1 LSIVRA
7 CSFHFNPD
15 TMIYKV
21 LRFFAYLYSMVV
33 IGCGTEVETTTPQR
47 TDIVESVYASGVLKS
62 QNQYEVFSRA
72 VGVVKAVFVHE
83 GDSIK
88 KGDSLFQIEN
98 RSSSLT
104 TENARLTALANDLSR
119 NKEKLAEAALNIG
132 FAQNKLSNDSL
143 LFMRQR
149 SLWRQN
155 IGTKV
160 ELEQRELSYQYATIN
175 LKKSQ
180 VAYDDL
186 NRQLNLI
193 SEQSRNNLK
202 MAQNSEDDFVIK
214 SEVDGFVYQLNAQKG
229 ELANSTTPL
238 AVLGESD
245 FVLELNV
252 DELDIVKI
260 KEGQKVVVR
269 LDSYKSEVFRATI
282 RFVYPMMNDRTRSFK
297 VKAVLDRFPQKLYP
311 NLTFE
316 ANIIIRT
323 KKGVLTIPTS
333 YLLNDSC
340 VLLENGK
347 TQPLG
352 IGLKDYSIVEVL
364 SGLDSKTRIHK
375 PAP

>member
-88 KGDSLFQIEN
+88 KGDPLFQIEN
-98 RSSSLT
+98 RSSSIT

-160 ELEQRELSYQYATIN
+160 ELEQRELSYQYAAIN

-269 LDSYKSEVFRATI
+269 LDSYKSEVFSATI

-364 SGLDSKTRIHK
+364 SGLDSKTRIRK

>member
-1 LSIVRA
+1 MSIVRA

-88 KGDSLFQIEN
+88 KGDPLFQIEN
-98 RSSSLT
+98 RSSSIT

-269 LDSYKSEVFRATI
+269 LDSYKSEVFSATI

-364 SGLDSKTRIHK
+364 SGLDTKTRIRK

>member
-1 LSIVRA
+1 MSIVRA

-15 TMIYKV
+15 AMIYKV

-88 KGDSLFQIEN
+88 KGDPLFQIEN
-98 RSSSLT
+98 RSSSIT

-269 LDSYKSEVFRATI
+269 LDSYKSEVFSATI

-364 SGLDSKTRIHK
+364 SGLDSKTRIRK

>member
-1 LSIVRA
+1 MSIVRA

-88 KGDSLFQIEN
+88 KGDPLFQIEN
-98 RSSSLT
+98 RSSSIT

-160 ELEQRELSYQYATIN
+160 ELEQRELSYQYAAIN

-269 LDSYKSEVFRATI
+269 LDSYKSEVFSATI

-364 SGLDSKTRIHK
+364 SGLDSKTRLRK

>member
-1 LSIVRA
+1 M
-7 CSFHFNPD
+7 FN
-15 TMIYKV
+15 
-21 LRFFAYLYSMVV
+21 
-33 IGCGTEVETTTPQR
+33 GCGKKVETTTAQR

-62 QNQYEVFSRA
+62 QNQYEVYSRA

-88 KGDSLFQIEN
+88 KGDPLFQIEN

-143 LFMRQR
+143 LYIRQR

-160 ELEQRELSYQYATIN
+160 ELEQRELSYQYAKIN

-186 NRQLNLI
+186 NRQLKLI

-214 SEVDGFVYQLNAQKG
+214 SEVDGFVYQLNAQRG
-229 ELANSTTPL
+229 ELATSTIPL
-238 AVLGESD
+238 AVLGES
-245 FVLELNV
+245 
-252 DELDIVKI
+252 
-260 KEGQKVVVR
+260 G
-269 LDSYKSEVFRATI
+269 
-282 RFVYPMMNDRTRSFK
+282 
-297 VKAVLDRFPQKLYP
+297 
-311 NLTFE
+311 
-316 ANIIIRT
+316 
-323 KKGVLTIPTS
+323 
-333 YLLNDSC
+333 
-340 VLLENGK
+340 
-347 TQPLG
+347 
-352 IGLKDYSIVEVL
+352 
-364 SGLDSKTRIHK
+364 
-375 PAP
+375 

>member
-21 LRFFAYLYSMVV
+21 LSFFAYLSSMVV
-33 IGCGTEVETTTPQR
+33 IGCGPEAETITPQR

-88 KGDSLFQIEN
+88 KGDPLFQIEN
-98 RSSSLT
+98 RSSSIT

-245 FVLELNV
+245 FILELNV

-269 LDSYKSEVFRATI
+269 LDSYKSEVFSATI

-364 SGLDSKTRIHK
+364 SGLDSKTRIRK

>member
-1 LSIVRA
+1 MAPLVFRFSA
-7 CSFHFNPD
+7 CFFFF
-15 TMIYKV
+15 V
-21 LRFFAYLYSMVV
+21 L
-33 IGCGTEVETTTPQR
+33 IGCGNEVETTTPQR

-83 GDSIK
+83 GDSVK
-88 KGDSLFQIEN
+88 KGDPLFQIEN

-160 ELEQRELSYQYATIN
+160 ELEQRELSFQYAKIN

-186 NRQLNLI
+186 NRQLKLI

-214 SEVDGFVYQLNAQKG
+214 SEVDGYVYQLNAQRG
-229 ELANSTTPL
+229 ELATSTIPL

-269 LDSYKSEVFRATI
+269 MDSYKNEVFSATI

-297 VKAVLDRFPQKLYP
+297 VEAVLDRFPRQLYP

-340 VLLENGK
+340 VLLENG
-347 TQPLG
+347 TVQPLR

-364 SGLDSKTRIHK
+364 SGLDSKTKIRK

>member
-1 LSIVRA
+1 
-7 CSFHFNPD
+7 
-15 TMIYKV
+15 
-21 LRFFAYLYSMVV
+21 
-33 IGCGTEVETTTPQR
+33 
-47 TDIVESVYASGVLKS
+47 
-62 QNQYEVFSRA
+62 
-72 VGVVKAVFVHE
+72 
-83 GDSIK
+83 
-88 KGDSLFQIEN
+88 
-98 RSSSLT
+98 
-104 TENARLTALANDLSR
+104 
-119 NKEKLAEAALNIG
+119 
-132 FAQNKLSNDSL
+132 
-143 LFMRQR
+143 
-149 SLWRQN
+149 LWRQN

-160 ELEQRELSYQYATIN
+160 ELEQRELSYQYAKIN

-186 NRQLNLI
+186 NRQLKLI

-214 SEVDGFVYQLNAQKG
+214 SEVDGFVYQLNAQRG
-229 ELANSTTPL
+229 ELATSTIPL

-269 LDSYKSEVFRATI
+269 MDSYKNEVFSATI

-297 VKAVLDRFPQKLYP
+297 VEAVLDRFPRQLYP

-340 VLLENGK
+340 VLLENG
-347 TQPLG
+347 TVQPLR

-364 SGLDSKTRIHK
+364 SGLDSKTKIRK

>member
-1 LSIVRA
+1 MSIVRA

-88 KGDSLFQIEN
+88 KGDPLFQIEN
-98 RSSSLT
+98 RSSSIT

-160 ELEQRELSYQYATIN
+160 ELEQRELSYQYAAIN

-269 LDSYKSEVFRATI
+269 LDSYKSEVFSATI

-364 SGLDSKTRIHK
+364 SGLDSKTRIRK

>member
-1 LSIVRA
+1 MSIVRA

-260 KEGQKVVVR
+260 KEGQKVVIR

>member
-1 LSIVRA
+1 MSIVRA

-88 KGDSLFQIEN
+88 KGDPLFQIEN
-98 RSSSLT
+98 RSSSIT

-269 LDSYKSEVFRATI
+269 LDSYKSEVFSATI

-364 SGLDSKTRIHK
+364 SGLDSKTRIRK

>member
-21 LRFFAYLYSMVV
+21 LSFFAYLSSMVV
-33 IGCGTEVETTTPQR
+33 IGCGPEVETITPQR

-88 KGDSLFQIEN
+88 KGDPLFQIEN
-98 RSSSLT
+98 RSSSIT

-245 FVLELNV
+245 FILELNV

-269 LDSYKSEVFRATI
+269 LDSYKSEVFSATI

-364 SGLDSKTRIHK
+364 SGLDSKTRIRK

>member
-1 LSIVRA
+1 MSIVRA

-88 KGDSLFQIEN
+88 KGDPLFQIEN
-98 RSSSLT
+98 RSSSIT

-119 NKEKLAEAALNIG
+119 NKEKLAEAALNVG

-269 LDSYKSEVFRATI
+269 LDSYKSEVFSATI

-297 VKAVLDRFPQKLYP
+297 VKAVLDRFPQQLYP

-364 SGLDSKTRIHK
+364 SGLDSKTRIRK